1 MLVLTSMKALARSHP
16 PPALRD
22 DEEEL
27 IEAVIR
33 WAAAERRLH
42 GRLPVLPAKIATIAG
57 EVVLRCDDRH
67 LRVVDDEEDAS
78 VLRFRNLEL
87 T

>member
-1 MLVLTSMKALARSHP
+1 MKSMARPSAPPVLRA
-16 PPALRD
+16 
-22 DEEEL
+22 DEEAL

-42 GRLPVLPAKIATIAG
+42 GRLPSLPARIVTLG
-57 EVVLRCDDRH
+57 GDVVLLCDPRAS
-67 LRVVDDEEDAS
+67 DDEPDAT
-78 VLRFRNLEL
+78 VLRFRMIEL